1 MEDVVQNYNFYDNTL
16 EAWTY
21 KNDYGSP
28 EEADEVIAAF
38 KEYVSKPGDTIT
50 YEKVF
55 YTLQPQVS
63 FTVMDYT
70 NGHVLALCGGRG
82 EKTQNLTLNRAVDT
96 TRQPGSCFK
105 VLAAYA
111 PALDAAGYTLG
122 TAIDDSPFHYG
133 GSINRDVHNWW
144 GDAYRG
150 LSTVR
155 EGIRD
160 SMNVLAVKTLYDIGE
175 DLSIQYLQNFGFT
188 TIDPVMDAG
197 VATALGGITNGIT
210 NKEITAAYGSIANK
224 GVYNEPVL
232 YTKIVS
238 MDGTVLL
245 DNVPESHTVL
255 KESTASL
262 LTSAILDVVNGG
274 TGSAA
279 ALWTTQVA
287 GKTGTTSDD
296 KDLWFCGFVPNG
308 YAASIWTGYDENV
321 SITWGGVYHEYLWAT
336 IMSQVLAAKEREGGW
351 FEMTGGIVQATICKK
366 SGKIPNGSCGGDA
379 GCVITEYFAEGT
391 VPSAA
396 CDVHTTCRVCEAS
409 KLLPNEYCPKVVDM
423 VCRVRP
429 MDVTGSEPKGTTE
442 DSKLAPP
449 TTTCNIHNAEW
460 ESKSREEESRRKEEE
475 ESRKKEEE
483 EQSRKD
489 EETRDDDD
497 G

>member
-1 MEDVVQNYNFYDNTL
+1 
-16 EAWTY
+16 
-21 KNDYGSP
+21 
-28 EEADEVIAAF
+28 
-38 KEYVSKPGDTIT
+38 
-50 YEKVF
+50 
-55 YTLQPQVS
+55 
-63 FTVMDYT
+63 MDYT

-144 GDAYRG
+144 GDSYSG

-245 DNVPESHTVL
+245 ENIPETHTVL

-262 LTSAILDVVNGG
+262 LTSAMLDVVNGG

-391 VPSAA
+391 VPSAS
-396 CDVHTTCRVCEAS
+396 CDVHTTCRVCADS
-409 KLLPNEYCPKVVDM
+409 KLLPNEYCPKVIDM

-449 TTTCNIHNAEW
+449 TSTCNIHNAEW

-483 EQSRKD
+483 EQSKKD
-489 EETRDDDD
+489 EETRDDEDE
-497 G
+497 